1 MGAFNRISSLNHSQ
15 VSCLLCNPI
24 MRVNYVLA
32 LALVAIVA
40 DSAMGGRVK
49 RWGLG
54 PPDVSQEVI
63 DQWAAFMLDN
73 IHCEATTQACTVA
86 CVASA
91 SYYLSPAFSPFAS
104 YFCPKVCDRGLE
116 LAENQA
122 KNPSDDFVANAA
134 ASMQEGVERRSPRP
148 QIPRKP
154 VSPSALLLPSDI
166 LVCTAPAA
174 LRNSARMKFAQECWQ
189 TLL

>member
-1 MGAFNRISSLNHSQ
+1 MGAFNWISSLNHSQ
-15 VSCLLCNPI
+15 ISCLLCNPI
-24 MRVNYVLA
+24 
-32 LALVAIVA
+32 
-40 DSAMGGRVK
+40 
-49 RWGLG
+49 
-54 PPDVSQEVI
+54 
-63 DQWAAFMLDN
+63 MLDN

-134 ASMQEGVERRSPRP
+134 ASMQEGVEEEIATATDP
-148 QIPRKP
+148 QKAC
-154 VSPSALLLPSDI
+154 VA
-166 LVCTAPAA
+166 VCTTSAKRYLGLYGACCDQQLCEDEVCP
-174 LRNSARMKFAQECWQ
+174 RIIDNINSGR
-189 TLL
+189 